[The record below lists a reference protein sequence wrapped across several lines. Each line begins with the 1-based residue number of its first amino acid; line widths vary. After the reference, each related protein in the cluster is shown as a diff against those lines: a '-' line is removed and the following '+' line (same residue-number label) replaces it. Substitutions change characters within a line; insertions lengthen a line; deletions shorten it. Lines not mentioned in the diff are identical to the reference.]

1 MNFPMIT
8 YLAGVILSVEGGLML
23 LPLLVSLL
31 YRDGCWGAF
40 AITIALLLMIG
51 LPLARRKPKNTDI
64 YAKEGYVI
72 VAGAWIVL
80 SLFGALPFL
89 LSGEIPSYIDAIFET
104 VSGFTTT
111 GSSILRD
118 VEAMSKSMLFWRSFT
133 HWIGGMG
140 VLVFIM
146 AILPLAGGRSMYL
159 MRAESPGPSVGK
171 LAPKMRSTAK
181 ILYGIYIILTIL
193 EVLLLYLG
201 GMPLFDSLVNA
212 FGSVGTGGFGIKATS
227 IAWYDNA
234 YFDIVITVFMILC
247 GINFNL
253 FYLILMGHVLQALKS
268 EELRWYLGIILVAT
282 IVIALNILPLYDNIA
297 QALRYAVFQVASI
310 ITTTGFA
317 TADFTL
323 WPSLSRMILVGLM
336 FLGACAGSTGGGLK
350 ISRFVIL
357 LKSIRRDVHKAL
369 HPRAYSLIRFEEK
382 TVEEDMVRGV
392 SSYFAL
398 YIFLMFC
405 SVLLLSLNEMDF
417 TTTVTSVISCFN
429 NIGPGL
435 ELVGPM
441 GNFADF
447 SGFSK
452 FILTIDMLFGRLELI
467 PLMMLVSPAVWK
479 SNTKRRPL

>member
-1 MNFPMIT
+1 
-8 YLAGVILSVEGGLML
+8 ML
-23 LPLLVSLL
+23 LPLGVSLL
-31 YRDGCWGAF
+31 YRDGCWASF
-40 AITIALLLMIG
+40 AIAIALLLLIG
-51 LPLARRKPKNTDI
+51 LPLARRKPQNTDI

-72 VAGAWIVL
+72 VAGAWIVM
-80 SLFGALPFL
+80 SLFGAMPFL
-89 LSGEIPSYIDAIFET
+89 LSGEIPDFIDALFET

-118 VEAMSKSMLFWRSFT
+118 VEAMSRSMLFWRSFT

-146 AILPLAGGRSMYL
+146 AILPLAGGRSVYL

-171 LAPKMRSTAK
+171 LAPKIRSTAK
-181 ILYGIYIILTIL
+181 ILYGIYILLTVL
-193 EVLLLYLG
+193 EVILLCLG
-201 GMPLFDSLVNA
+201 GMPLFDSLVNSFA
-212 FGSVGTGGFGIKATS
+212 SVGTGGFGIKATS
-227 IAWYDNA
+227 IAWYNNA

-268 EELRWYLGIILVAT
+268 EELRWYLGIILVST
-282 IVIALNILPLYDNIA
+282 IVISLNILPLYDNIA

-317 TADFTL
+317 TADFNL
-323 WPSLSRMILVGLM
+323 WPSLSRMILVVLM
-336 FLGACAGSTGGGLK
+336 FLGASAGSTGGGLK
-350 ISRFVIL
+350 IARFVIL

-382 TVEEDMVRGV
+382 TVDEDTVRGV
-392 SSYFAL
+392 GSYFAL
-398 YIFLMFC
+398 YMLLLVC
-405 SVLLLSLNEMDF
+405 SVLLVSLNELDF
-417 TTTVTSVISCFN
+417 TTTVTAVIACFN

-441 GNFADF
+441 GSFADF
-447 SGFSK
+447 TWFSK
-452 FILTIDMLFGRLELI
+452 LILTIDMLFGRLELI
-467 PLMMLVSPAVWK
+467 PLIMLVSPAVWK
-479 SNTKRRPL
+479 SHTKRRPL